1 MHIYVQGQC
10 LCPGPC
16 PRKIVSVNS
25 IFRQKTST
33 PIRGG
38 GGEGGEGGGETP
50 SLTKQIFRKTK
61 FSPFLMKGPFH
72 HFNIIFARYG
82 NLN

>member
-1 MHIYVQGQC
+1 MHMYRGQC

-38 GGEGGEGGGETP
+38 GGEGGGETP

-61 FSPFLMKGPFH
+61 FSPFLMKGPFY